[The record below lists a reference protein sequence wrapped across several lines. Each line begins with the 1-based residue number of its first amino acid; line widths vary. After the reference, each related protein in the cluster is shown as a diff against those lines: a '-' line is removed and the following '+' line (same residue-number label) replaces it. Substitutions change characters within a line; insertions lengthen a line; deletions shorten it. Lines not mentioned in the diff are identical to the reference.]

1 MGRTGRRLQLHHRLR
16 CARHPDVE
24 RGLRACVRGLGFLPD
39 KLQRFSGARLGKRR
53 RHAGH
58 HFRQGARCQPA
69 DFCRCGNADD
79 RSRYGN
85 PDLCGGI
92 GDELR
97 RRRYGERAGN
107 DRRRCVRRPL
117 FDFGRTKNV
126 IHSLLRYKEAI
137 MFDNSDTLKE
147 CYSCYVIRPI
157 TDFHVSRWTPEGR
170 KKLCK
175 ICTRDYRAE
184 RTRRLTPL
192 SLDGIVR
199 ECSGC
204 RETKPLTE
212 FHKSITGT
220 YGYSGKC
227 KICARLTSGKWRAK
241 NVSRKADDNRRA
253 FYGLSPERYAAM
265 VSAQNGR

>member
-1 MGRTGRRLQLHHRLR
+1 
-16 CARHPDVE
+16 
-24 RGLRACVRGLGFLPD
+24 
-39 KLQRFSGARLGKRR
+39 
-53 RHAGH
+53 
-58 HFRQGARCQPA
+58 
-69 DFCRCGNADD
+69 
-79 RSRYGN
+79 
-85 PDLCGGI
+85 
-92 GDELR
+92 
-97 RRRYGERAGN
+97 
-107 DRRRCVRRPL
+107 
-117 FDFGRTKNV
+117 
-126 IHSLLRYKEAI
+126 

-147 CYSCYVIRPI
+147 CHSCYVIRPI

-170 KKLCK
+170 KNLCK

-265 VSAQNGR
+265 VSAQNGRCAICVCLPSDKPKSGCLHVDHCHETGVVRGLLCYRCNHGLGKFSDDPELLQKAITYLVGARS